1 MADFTREEA
10 AERAI
15 IKAAQERLNG
25 TNPTKTD
32 DSGRTVLEPTFS
44 ERMVLSGPGNLNV
57 SDEMSQVQE
66 KLDVM
71 RDTQKAEE
79 YVKTNI
85 DEYPQLSGYEAAG
98 GLAGAKEI
106 RKKEDKLRA
115 GTTRL
120 EDLGLSL
127 ETLNSN
133 IGDSGLTALDADS
146 RYTSAQLAPYITQ
159 YNTKLREDE
168 RAPEL
173 KLLTDRLDEERE
185 ARQTSDQRAS
195 NAQTD
200 LQEYRLYEGK
210 RRTHEAEQ
218 ETLRRAHELEVRQAE
233 GKASRGQTFDLAV
246 MQMQNNNA
254 DRMYRREADERQSRR
269 DERKDRQLMIL
280 QLIKGMQ
287 QMGQSFVI

>member
-25 TNPTKTD
+25 TSPTKTD

-57 SDEMSQVQE
+57 SDKMSQVQE

-71 RDTQKAEE
+71 RDTQKAED

-85 DEYPQLSGYEAAG
+85 DEYPQLSDYEAAG

-106 RKKEDKLRA
+106 RKTEDKLRA

-159 YNTKLREDE
+159 YNDKRQADK

-173 KLLTDRLDEERE
+173 KLLTDRLDEERK

-287 QMGQSFVI
+287 QMGQSFTI